1 MDFTVKSLESMTV
14 LLQSDK
20 VEGAFRESLEKE
32 YLKFFDLLSR
42 ERELGIKQLDK
53 LSIQASNLTL

>member
-1 MDFTVKSLESMTV
+1 MDFTVKSLESMTI

-20 VEGAFRESLEKE
+20 VEGDFRTAIQNE

-53 LSIQASNLTL
+53 LNTQNSNLVI